1 MKYIP
6 NILTISRILF
16 TPLFIFFVFSDV
28 NYSKIFALL
37 IFSLA
42 SITDYLD
49 GFFARKYN
57 VVSEFGKFLDPVADK
72 LLILSAFLSFLFL
85 PVLSSVISIW
95 MFLIILFRD
104 IFITGLKLL
113 LNSTGTKVKTSKFA
127 KFKTALQMIT
137 VYFILI
143 YLLASK
149 YNSFNDLNQYSAI
162 WFLYTLMISTTLMTL
177 ISGLRYI
184 IKNSDQLYYFFNKK
198 QSSLDI

>member
-6 NILTISRILF
+6 NILTISRVLF
-16 TPLFIFFVFSDV
+16 TPLFIYFIFSDIE
-28 NYSKIFALL
+28 YSKMLALL

-42 SITDYLD
+42 SLTDYLD

-57 VVSEFGKFLDPVADK
+57 VVSEFGKFLDPIADK

-95 MFLIILFRD
+95 MFLVILFRD
-104 IFITGLKLL
+104 IFITGLKFL
-113 LNSTGTKVKTSKFA
+113 LNSKGKKVETSKFA
-127 KFKTALQMIT
+127 KFKTAFQMIT

-143 YLLASK
+143 YLLANK

-184 IKNSDQLYYFFNKK
+184 IKNLDQLYYFFSKK
-198 QSSLDI
+198 QSSIDV

>member
-6 NILTISRILF
+6 NMLTVLRILF
-16 TPLFIFFVFSDV
+16 TPLFIFFIFSDIK
-28 NYSKIFALL
+28 YSKMLALL

-42 SITDYLD
+42 SLTDYFD

-95 MFLIILFRD
+95 MFLVILFRD
-104 IFITGLKLL
+104 IFITGLKVL
-113 LNSTGTKVKTSKFA
+113 LNSTGKKIQTSKFA
-127 KFKTALQMIT
+127 KFKTAFQMIA
-137 VYFILI
+137 VYSILV
-143 YLLASK
+143 YLLANK
-149 YNSFNDLNQYSAI
+149 YNSIDALDQYNAI
-162 WFLYTLMISTTLMTL
+162 WFLYILMILTTLMTL

-184 IKNSDQLYYFFNKK
+184 IKNADQLYYFFNKK